1 MMSNMIYLA
10 IVSDPNISEIQK
22 KKEKE
27 YKKYVDE
34 HINNVRRI
42 WNEMKDNKYI
52 LNYFKEQSDS
62 NLDWV
67 LSTVDS
73 LIYAHDT
80 SKYGIEEWESYR
92 KNFYPVDDE
101 EKGSNKALFEK
112 AWEHHYMNNL
122 HHWDYWYL
130 TGMKDK
136 MPLEFVIEMCC
147 DWAAMSMKFGG
158 NAYSWYK
165 SQKDIVLGE
174 KQKSWVES
182 ILKLF
187 YGFE

>member
-1 MMSNMIYLA
+1 MSNMIYLA
-10 IVSDPNISEIQK
+10 IVSDPNISEEQR

-34 HINNVRRI
+34 HINNVRKI
-42 WNEMKDNKYI
+42 WEEMRNNKYI
-52 LNYFKEQSDS
+52 LDYFKEQSDS

-67 LSTVDS
+67 LSTVDN

-80 SKYGIEEWESYR
+80 SKYGIVEWEAYR
-92 KNFYPVDDE
+92 KNFYPVDEE
-101 EKGSNKALFEK
+101 EKESNRALFEK

-122 HHWDYWYL
+122 HHWDYWHA
-130 TGMKDK
+130 TNSEDK

-158 NAYSWYK
+158 NAYNWYK
-165 SQKDIVLGE
+165 SQTDIVLGE
-174 KQKSWVES
+174 KQQKWVVD